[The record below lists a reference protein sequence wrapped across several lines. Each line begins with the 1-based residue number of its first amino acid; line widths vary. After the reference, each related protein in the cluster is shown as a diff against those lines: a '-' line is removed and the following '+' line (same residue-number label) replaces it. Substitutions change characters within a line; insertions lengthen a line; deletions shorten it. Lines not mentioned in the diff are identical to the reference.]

1 MFNILTSPR
10 QHDDR
15 AKKVLPISAPQPLP
29 SRLAQVTPTCP
40 VSDVTIRR
48 GGIAMNSR
56 LTPALSDFAEGRW
69 PEEREMNTR
78 RLHARDVEPRDFDPG
93 SMEPPLHP
101 SEIDRLEGARWRL
114 PAGLAR
120 WIPVAL
126 LRFMIVFFIGVGT
139 TVAWQSYGNAA
150 RRMVAG
156 LYPGLGWLAP
166 AAPPSAAVAP
176 GSAVSASPDQ
186 LAAISRSLAGV
197 RQSVDRLTADI
208 TKLQAAKQDQPLART
223 PPASAPPPVAS
234 STVQGRKPPVA
245 QAAAR

>member
-1 MFNILTSPR
+1 
-10 QHDDR
+10 
-15 AKKVLPISAPQPLP
+15 
-29 SRLAQVTPTCP
+29 
-40 VSDVTIRR
+40 
-48 GGIAMNSR
+48 
-56 LTPALSDFAEGRW
+56 
-69 PEEREMNTR
+69 MNTR
-78 RLHARDVEPRDFDPG
+78 RLQARDVEPRDFDPG

-208 TKLQAAKQDQPLART
+208 TKLQAAKQDQPSVRS